1 MINRLLN
8 VVTYAIY
15 GRISRRSNDNARIGF
30 REARGSLPPP
40 AVPSV
45 QVESRLRNS
54 IRAANAAVGI
64 LA

>member
-30 REARGSLPPP
+30 REARGSLPP

>member
-30 REARGSLPPP
+30 REARGSLPPRR
-40 AVPSV
+40 AERPSRIKIA
-45 QVESRLRNS
+45 E
-54 IRAANAAVGI
+54 
-64 LA
+64 

>member
-40 AVPSV
+40 RRAERPSRIKIA
-45 QVESRLRNS
+45 E
-54 IRAANAAVGI
+54 
-64 LA
+64 